1 MKNDFEL
8 FRILTILGGLFHNL
22 WIMAYSTCKIIVSLV
37 KAQALIFLEY
47 WVYEGVISV
56 SVSIHKSYISFA

>member
-1 MKNDFEL
+1 MNNDFKL
-8 FRILTILGGLFHNL
+8 FRILAILRGLFHNL

-47 WVYEGVISV
+47 WVYERVIFLILGFRV
-56 SVSIHKSYISFA
+56 FHT